1 MTAALAERG
10 SILDES
16 DSSALVEALRWMPPD
31 TAVILHGNVARATV
45 SDQCDDLPEPAA
57 LGARVAPER
66 EEPIYEGVALVPA
79 RSAAKLCDQRH
90 YPRIPPN
97 RCLFLVTGPGL
108 DE

>member
-31 TAVILHGNVARATV
+31 TAVILRGNVARATV
-45 SDQCDDLPEPAA
+45 SDQCDDLLEPAA

-66 EEPIYEGVALVPA
+66 EEPVDEGVALMPA
-79 RSAAKLCDQRH
+79 RSAANLCYQRH
-90 YPRIPPN
+90 DPPMPPN
-97 RCLFLVTGPGL
+97 RCLFLIYWP
-108 DE
+108 